1 MSSNNMFSD
10 NMFIEVIKNYF
21 SLSYLK
27 TDKPN
32 CYDDV
37 LLLLNHLPKISTKF
51 DEYKIR
57 IVNRKVDFFEYQ
69 EFNSVDDLI
78 KLYQG

>member
-1 MSSNNMFSD
+1 
-10 NMFIEVIKNYF
+10 MFIEIIKNYF

-27 TDKPN
+27 TDKAN
-32 CYDDV
+32 CYNDV
-37 LLLLNHLPKISTKF
+37 LLLLKHLTKISTKF

-57 IVNRKVDFFEYQ
+57 IVNRKVDFFKYQ
-69 EFNSVDDLI
+69 EINSVDDLI

>member
-1 MSSNNMFSD
+1 ML
-10 NMFIEVIKNYF
+10 IEVIKNCF

-27 TDKPN
+27 TDETN

-69 EFNSVDDLI
+69 EFNNVDDLI

>member
-1 MSSNNMFSD
+1 MYLE
-10 NMFIEVIKNYF
+10 IIKNYF

-27 TDKPN
+27 TDRAN
-32 CYDDV
+32 CYNDV
-37 LLLLNHLPKISTKF
+37 LLLLDHLPKISTTL

-57 IVNRKVDFFEYQ
+57 IVNRKVDFFKYQ
-69 EFNSVDDLI
+69 EFNTVDDLI